1 MSMICRRLYKVR
13 HGKITMNDGRSYQV
27 PCLQDSVL
35 VVESYSELLLL
46 CEMNGKALEESEGA
60 ELSPCSCVNGCLIR
74 KDKIGQSSCPL
85 ADRRY
90 VMADDDLAVTPPH
103 DNDLEFGKIVQ
114 EERKRLGLSM
124 YRLAQLSGVCST
136 TIRNI
141 EAGIRSTERTKAFV
155 RDALNDC
162 AQGRFACNG

>member
-1 MSMICRRLYKVR
+1 MMIAKRLYKVR

-46 CEMNGKALEESEGA
+46 CEMNGKALEESEGV
-60 ELSPCSCVNGCLIR
+60 ELSPCSCVNGCLVR
-74 KDKIGQSSCPL
+74 KDKVGQASCPL

-90 VMADDDLAVTPPH
+90 VMADDDLVVTPPQ
-103 DNDLEFGKIVQ
+103 NDMEFGQLVQ
-114 EERKRLGLSM
+114 EERARLGLSR
-124 YRLAQLSGVCST
+124 YRLALLSGVSST
-136 TIRNI
+136 TIRKI

>member
-1 MSMICRRLYKVR
+1 ML
-13 HGKITMNDGRSYQV
+13 
-27 PCLQDSVL
+27 P
-35 VVESYSELLLL
+35 
-46 CEMNGKALEESEGA
+46 A
-60 ELSPCSCVNGCLIR
+60 P
-74 KDKIGQSSCPL
+74 
-85 ADRRY
+85 
-90 VMADDDLAVTPPH
+90 PPH

-162 AQGRFACNG
+162 AQGRLACNG